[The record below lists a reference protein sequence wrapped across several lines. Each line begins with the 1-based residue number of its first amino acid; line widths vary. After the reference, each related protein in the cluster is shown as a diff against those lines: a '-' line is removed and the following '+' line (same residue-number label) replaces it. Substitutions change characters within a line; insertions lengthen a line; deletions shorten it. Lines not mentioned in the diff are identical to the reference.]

1 MTVGNGIS
9 FSGLASGLNTTAI
22 ISQLVAL
29 ERLPIDALQAEQRE
43 AESKISL
50 IDSFGS
56 LVRELQ
62 DSAEVLSSAS
72 SFFAYKT
79 STSHENIANVTTTGS
94 PVAGSHSVTV
104 NSTAAVDRWAF
115 DGVADLT
122 TDLASADGQT
132 VSFDVDGTNYSIAL
146 TQADSNLTEVL
157 DAISAA
163 VGTDVNA
170 SIVNS
175 GTIESPSY
183 QLVLASG
190 HSGDAYR
197 ITNLTTDIAG
207 LNPTAANITVGTDA
221 EAVIDGLTVIRSNND
236 FSGVIDGLGLD
247 LIASSA
253 TEMTITVE
261 ADRELVR
268 SQIDDFITAYNAVV
282 DFTNEQNEYTE
293 ADGAGG
299 LLIGDSV
306 LSSVR
311 RGLSG
316 ALDVPIATVMADTEG
331 YSTLSLVG
339 IRQLSS
345 GNLQIDETVFGEKM
359 EENLQLLSELFVD
372 SDGFDN
378 GGADPDDPAFLV
390 DTTADD
396 GLADNLVRSIER
408 MFGTFS
414 GAIIDPM
421 TGERQVLDSVF
432 KGRKTAL
439 ESNIDRLVDQIESK
453 ERRLEIFE
461 AGLVRRYAALEEAI
475 GALNAQGAALAN
487 ALQ

>member
-1 MTVGNGIS
+1 MTVGSGIS

-22 ISQLVAL
+22 IAQLVSIERIPINAL
-29 ERLPIDALQAEQRE
+29 EAEQQE
-43 AESKISL
+43 ARSKISL
-50 IDSFGS
+50 IDDFGG

-62 DSAEVLSSAS
+62 DKAEVLSKSS
-72 SFFAYKT
+72 SFFAFTT
-79 STSHENIANVTTTGS
+79 STSHDNITNVSVTGS

-104 NSTAAVDRWAF
+104 NSTAAVDRWAL
-115 DGVADLT
+115 DGVADST

-132 VSFDVDGTNYSIAL
+132 LSFDVNGNSYSVSVTA
-146 TQADSNLTEVL
+146 ADSSLTEVL
-157 DAISAA
+157 DAVEAA

-175 GTIESPSY
+175 GTVESPSY

-190 HSGDAYR
+190 SSGVAYK

-207 LNPTAANITVGTDA
+207 LNATATNITVGSDA

-236 FSGVIDGLGLD
+236 FSGVIEGLGLD

-253 TEMTITVE
+253 TEMTITVD
-261 ADRELVR
+261 ADRDLVR
-268 SQIDDFITAYNAVV
+268 SQIDEFISSFNAVV
-282 DFTNEQNEYTE
+282 KFTNDQNKYTE
-293 ADGAGG
+293 AEGAGG
-299 LLIGDSV
+299 LLIGDG
-306 LSSVR
+306 LLRSVR
-311 RGLSG
+311 RDLSS
-316 ALDVPIATVMADTEG
+316 ALDVPIATVLADTEG

-339 IRQLSS
+339 IRQLSNGS
-345 GNLQIDETVFGEKM
+345 LEIDETIFDAKM
-359 EENLQLLSELFVD
+359 EENIEALSGLFVD

-390 DTTADD
+390 DTTTDD

-408 MFGTFS
+408 MFGTFNGS
-414 GAIIDPM
+414 IIDQD
-421 TGERQVLDSVF
+421 TGERQVLESLF

-439 ESNIDRLVDQIESK
+439 ESNIKRFGEQIEAK
-453 ERRLEIFE
+453 ERRLDIFE
-461 AGLVRRYAALEEAI
+461 ATLVRRYAALEEAI